1 MYAAV
6 HDAAKVSERALARF
20 LTSKNGKDIIAA
32 HEVDKS
38 CPLRSIESKDKGLGQ
53 KILSEIKKVCL
64 GCYKIDSLIAK
75 RKLHAKLIGIRAHRC
90 HGI

>member
-64 GCYKIDSLIAK
+64 GCYNQRFDCKKKTSRKIN
-75 RKLHAKLIGIRAHRC
+75 RN
-90 HGI
+90 